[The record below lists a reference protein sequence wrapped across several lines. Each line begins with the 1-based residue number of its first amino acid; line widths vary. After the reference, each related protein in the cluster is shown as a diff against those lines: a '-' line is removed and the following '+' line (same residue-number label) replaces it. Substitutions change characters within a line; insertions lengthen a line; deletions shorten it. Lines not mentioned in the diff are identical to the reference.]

1 MISYCLPGPELKYQK
16 WLKWLCSCW
25 SQQYQNHFLCKTRR
39 EPTWW
44 RGLWRRLRSTPAPR
58 YTLLNRTGQEWLTY
72 LKIINNGPIIMVLAE
87 RNCSPRSIRSTQI
100 YTRRAVKLYSNN
112 KCSSTRTRP
121 LWTNWI
127 ISREL
132 PNDLVAFPA
141 VVVMSSVLVNV
152 ALAFSCRLIDIS
164 LEPFCLWFERLGLS
178 QCQAGAVKTRSGRRF
193 LLDIYCQVHHSADE
207 I

>member
-1 MISYCLPGPELKYQK
+1 
-16 WLKWLCSCW
+16 
-25 SQQYQNHFLCKTRR
+25 
-39 EPTWW
+39 
-44 RGLWRRLRSTPAPR
+44 
-58 YTLLNRTGQEWLTY
+58 
-72 LKIINNGPIIMVLAE
+72 MVLAE

-164 LEPFCLWFERLGLS
+164 LEPFCL
-178 QCQAGAVKTRSGRRF
+178 
-193 LLDIYCQVHHSADE
+193 
-207 I
+207 